1 MVWCVLSHGSG
12 NPADG
17 RCWGTPGIISAIHSR
32 RRFLSGRAALTAR
45 EAAAAAA
52 EAGVAAAAGGA
63 AVEAGEAV
71 EAAAEADTGFRPFET
86 ELFFAG

>member
-52 EAGVAAAAGGA
+52 EAGVAAGGA